1 MRSIMRNEPH
11 RQWLDRRRPLS
22 SVCHDNR
29 RRPTLLRVRVRV
41 CARIK
46 TTVLFGLVLGIVH
59 RRRWRR
65 SWMIMRV
72 FSSLLLRVER
82 LLRSLLLLLRIER
95 RLLRSLLLLRVE
107 RLLLSLWIHR
117 LAINGHGL
125 HRHHRDRH
133 RSRNSNRLLDDER

>member
-11 RQWLDRRRPLS
+11 RQWLDRRPLS
-22 SVCHDNR
+22 VRHDNR

-41 CARIK
+41 LCACIN